1 MIKKDIARWLYER
14 HGGLSLEETR
24 EYTSQLVALLKETV
38 EENEQ
43 LTLTHFGKFRHKS
56 KAGREIALPNG
67 DMLRTPPGTRIQF
80 LPSPALKTY
89 LNSEEPDDWDTE

>member
-24 EYTSQLVALLKETV
+24 DYTNILVDLLKDAV
-38 EENEQ
+38 LENPQ
-43 LTLTHFGKFRHKS
+43 VTITHFGKFKHKT

-67 DMLRTPPGTRIQF
+67 DVLRTPPSKRIQF

-89 LNSEEPDDWDTE
+89 LNTDPGEE